1 MLLTHEQESSD
12 CFQSRFTLGICS
24 TITTTLVIF
33 MLVFLKVSCS
43 LLPIS
48 SIWAFEY

>member
-33 MLVFLKVSCS
+33 MLVFLKGMEVAASGYS
-43 LLPIS
+43 NYQML
-48 SIWAFEY
+48 